1 MSQKNTS
8 NQAHNNTSNPST
20 KILDAMKK
28 YKMPKVD
35 MEATM
40 GAHRKNMETLSHAHK
55 TSMEMIH
62 HMTKLHGAFSQDA
75 MDDMVNHFK
84 ALTAAKSLEERSK
97 MHSQKVSANID
108 KIMNHS
114 RAMTDVWSK
123 SCSAI
128 GDRMQTHFKESMKEA
143 KSMAEKAKSQ
153 H

>member
-1 MSQKNTS
+1 MSQKNTA
-8 NQAHNNTSNPST
+8 NQAHNNAANASA
-20 KILDAMKK
+20 KIFDTMKK

-40 GAHRKNMETLSHAHK
+40 DSHRKNMETLSHAHK
-55 TSMEMIH
+55 TSIEMMH
-62 HMTKLHGAFSQDA
+62 NMTKLHGTFSQEV

-97 MHSQKVSANID
+97 MHSQKVNENID
-108 KIMNHS
+108 KVMNHS
-114 RAMTDVWSK
+114 RAMADVWSK

-128 GDRMQTHFKESMKEA
+128 GENLQSRFKEHMNEVKL
-143 KSMAEKAKSQ
+143 MADKAKNQ